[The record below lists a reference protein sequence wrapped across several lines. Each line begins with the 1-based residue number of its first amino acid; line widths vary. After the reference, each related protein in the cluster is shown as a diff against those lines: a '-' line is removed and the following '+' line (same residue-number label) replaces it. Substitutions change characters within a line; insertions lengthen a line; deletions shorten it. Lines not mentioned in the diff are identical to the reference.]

1 MGKLKRNSN
10 QKCGLLK
17 QNKKYNLMVSWKF
30 IYMIFL
36 VSLCTFGLT
45 QKGHSQNSVAETT
58 LNLYRDLNKTLTSG
72 LKFMD
77 TTQLLQTISYKSYRG
92 EWQTTMGLQRGF
104 FLLGRKKKADDSN
117 CFSVASIHNSL
128 AQIYLVFPE
137 YKNIPNMLELS
148 FEKIMTYKNGVQFNF
163 WNLLPPNRKLK
174 KGDII
179 GNQPLVRRP
188 TNYKLKTK
196 YINNAA
202 NIIEDSDDT
211 GLAYTALALRKKIY
225 KRDNKIDSVNFEINA
240 IAPIFEKYRD
250 IKRNNR
256 HWYNYLYGNDR
267 ETGAY
272 LTWLGEEYQF
282 KHWNII
288 KVIAHNATFFLPFS
302 ECFPHAYNPYLPYGS
317 NDLDGV
323 VNANILSTLAL
334 YGELNSTGVESV
346 IKYIEKKSAA
356 KKYDRVGIYY
366 PNRYQFPYAVSEA
379 YANGVNK
386 LENSSH
392 YITEYLKCKQNED
405 GSWFSRPSINKKD
418 ILQSTAYALNA
429 LINFGNFE
437 QNKTLIPIEKAIQF
451 ILKQSIQDEN
461 GIHWKGGVFF
471 SGGTVV
477 RKTLFWK
484 SDAYTTAIILK
495 AFANYRKY
503 LELKYNLTSQ

>member
-1 MGKLKRNSN
+1 MLP
-10 QKCGLLK
+10 
-17 QNKKYNLMVSWKF
+17 WKF
-30 IYMIFL
+30 PHVLFL
-36 VSLCTFGLT
+36 VLFCIFGLIP
-45 QKGHSQNSVAETT
+45 QVHSQNKVNESILDLYINLKTNLT
-58 LNLYRDLNKTLTSG
+58 LG

-77 TTQLLQTISYKSYRG
+77 TTQLLKTTPNHSFRG
-92 EWQTTMGLQRGF
+92 EWQTSMGLQRGF
-104 FLLGRKKKADDSN
+104 FLLGRRKKVDDSN
-117 CFSVASIHNSL
+117 CFSIASIHNSL
-128 AQIYLVFPE
+128 AKIYLAFPE
-137 YKNIPNMLELS
+137 YKNIPHMLDLS
-148 FEKIMTYKNGVQFNF
+148 FEKIMTYKNVAQFNF

-174 KGDII
+174 KGEII

-202 NIIEDSDDT
+202 NVIEDSDDT
-211 GLAYTALALRKKIY
+211 GLGYTALALRKQIY
-225 KRDNKIDSVNFEINA
+225 KRDNKIDSLNFEINA
-240 IAPIFEKYRD
+240 IAPIFDKYRD
-250 IKRNNR
+250 MNRNNR
-256 HWYNYLYGNDR
+256 HWYNYLYGNDH

-288 KVIAHNATFFLPFS
+288 KVIGHNATFFLPFS
-302 ECFPHAYNPYLPYGS
+302 ECFPRAYKPYIPYGS

-323 VNANILSTLAL
+323 VNANILSTLSL
-334 YGELNSTGVESV
+334 YGELNSKGVDCA
-346 IKYIEKKSAA
+346 IKYIEKKSKA
-356 KKYDRVGIYY
+356 KKYDNVGIYY

-379 YANGVNK
+379 YANGVGK
-386 LENSSH
+386 LENSST
-392 YITEYLKCKQNED
+392 YIIEYLIETQNED
-405 GSWFSRPSINKKD
+405 GSWFSRRVINKKD
-418 ILQSTAYALNA
+418 ILQSTVYALNA

-437 QNKTLIPIEKAIQF
+437 QKKTLIPIEKAIQF

-503 LELKYNLTSQ
+503 LELKYNISIQ